1 MSSKYGGVPVQK
13 QSKYG
18 GIPSDGSK
26 VGFKP
31 AMAAPFETALQVAS
45 SAIAQPVS
53 GLVGLLSSVVPGAPP
68 AGKVVRDV
76 QNAMTYQPRT
86 EEGRAMIPNA
96 IEGVANMIPQPV
108 KDAASSVASGYK
120 NFAGNIAD
128 RYGPAAGAA
137 VATAPTAVLE
147 AIPGA
152 MALRK
157 LNRAGAP
164 EPPQNLP
171 VQPPTPEVPPAQQYQ
186 NIGNDMRS
194 GRPER
199 IAPAVQPDM
208 QILKDAEALGIDLNP
223 SHYSTNRA
231 YIDLEQSL
239 KSRPGSLLQTNEERA
254 IINLGNKADEL
265 IDSFGGSADKSVLD
279 SAVMGEFNFTMGNL
293 NQQSDALYEKVNQA
307 IPRATRV
314 MPNQTRSFIESQIA
328 ELGGDESLL
337 TSAEKSLLRF
347 TKKGQDGAPVNP
359 TYAAVDRVR
368 KDIGSAIGSRSG
380 PFKDDDAGQLRRLYE
395 VLAQDQQNFADAF
408 GVGAEYKDAQG
419 LVRQRK
425 LLEDR
430 AVSVFGRELGGSLIP
445 KLRQAGN
452 SLTQGDI
459 SKLKSMMDAVPE
471 PRRQDVAA
479 TLLNDLFA
487 SGARRNAPIG
497 QGFVNA
503 FAGLNRNPRAKA
515 ELFKYL
521 PQGAEDRFN
530 AIGRVATGIYRAK
543 ALENSSRTARDII
556 SALDSGG
563 WLNKMYGL
571 GKKVA
576 AAEGVTSAIGIPGA
590 GTAGVIGGVLSKGA
604 SSATKA
610 ADELLISPAFK
621 EAVIESA
628 VGNGAAQKRLLNSP
642 QYNAWLDAQNPNIK
656 TEIGAIGFI
665 PWLTRQ
671 EEEQQ

>member
-18 GIPSDGSK
+18 GIPSDTK

-31 AMAAPFETALQVAS
+31 AMFAPFEAALQVGT

-53 GLVGLLSSVVPGAPP
+53 GLVGLLSTVVPGAPP
-68 AGKVVRDV
+68 AGRVVRDV
-76 QNAMTYQPRT
+76 QDAMTYQPRT
-86 EEGRAMIPNA
+86 SGGRAFIPEA
-96 IEGVANMIPQPV
+96 IEGHSALIPQGV
-108 KDAASSVASGYK
+108 KDAYSDLRAGY
-120 NFAGNIAD
+120 GEMEGRVAD

-152 MALRK
+152 LAIRQVR
-157 LNRAGAP
+157 RANAP
-164 EPPQNLP
+164 EPPNPQRP
-171 VQPPTPEVPPAQQYQ
+171 VPETPDAQQYQ
-186 NIGNDMRS
+186 TIASEMRS

-199 IAPAVQPDM
+199 IAPAVEPDM

-254 IINLGNKADEL
+254 IINLGNRADEM
-265 IDSFGGSADKSVLD
+265 IDSFGGSTDKSLLD
-279 SAVMGEFNFTMGNL
+279 ATVMGDFNSTIAGL
-293 NQQSDALYEKVNQA
+293 NRTSDSLYEKVSQA

-314 MPNQTRSFIESQIA
+314 IPQQTQSYIKQQIDD
-328 ELGGDESLL
+328 LGGNMDLL
-337 TSAEKSLLRF
+337 TSAEKRLMQLY
-347 TKKGQDGAPVNP
+347 TGQNP

-368 KDIGSAIGSRSG
+368 KDIGSAIGARSG
-380 PFKDDDAGQLRRLYE
+380 PFKDDDVGQLRRLYE

-408 GVGAEYKDAQG
+408 GVGNEFKDAQG

-430 AVSVFGRELGGSLIP
+430 AISVFGRELGGSIIP
-445 KLRQAGN
+445 KLTQAGA
-452 SLTQGDI
+452 SLTRGDV
-459 SKLKSMMDAVPE
+459 SRLKTLMDSVPE
-471 PRRQDVAA
+471 GRRQDVAA

-503 FAGLNRNPRAKA
+503 YAGLNRNPAAKDA
-515 ELFKYL
+515 LFSYL
-521 PQGAEDRFN
+521 PKDARERFDM
-530 AIGRVATGIYRAK
+530 IGRVATGIYRAK
-543 ALENSSRTARDII
+543 ALENTSKTARDII

-563 WLNKMYGL
+563 WLSKMYGISR
-571 GKKVA
+571 KVA
-576 AAEGVTSAIGIPGA
+576 VAEGVSSVIGIPGA
-590 GTAGVIGGVLSKGA
+590 GTAGVIGGVLSKG
-604 SSATKA
+604 SSRATKA
-610 ADELLISPAFK
+610 ADELISSPAFK
-621 EAVIESA
+621 EAVIQ
-628 VGNGAAQKRLLNSP
+628 GAAGRATAQRRLQNSP
-642 QYNAWLDAQNPNIK
+642 EYNAWLDAQNPNIK
-656 TEIGAIGFI
+656 AEIAAIGFI
-665 PWLTRQ
+665 PWLTAGA
-671 EEEQQ
+671 EEEPAQPAQ